1 MYNKGELISRLI
13 DGHASYEAPA
23 SVKPELSSFLTEH
36 KDLSRRFFLR
46 LGAAGVAAIHSLPIF
61 AEEKKRARALQKKI
75 DQLETWLTRQSG
87 FRDVSR
93 GNPRPHSLD
102 EAKRKEVG
110 LTRETWSLEV
120 LSDPANKA
128 NLRRELSKKDNT
140 AFTFKNLM
148 ELAKKHAVRF
158 PKVMTCL
165 NIGCPLG
172 NGIWEGVPLREV
184 LWLTQP
190 GRNVRRVFYHGY
202 HNDKPE
208 QMFRSSLP
216 VGRVLED
223 LYGLP
228 PVILCYKLNGHWLEP
243 RRGAPVRIVVPE
255 AYGFKNIKWLSHVF
269 LTNDWQANDTYGE
282 QNNDVDSPLKTFCDP
297 FPLPATV
304 KPGQSIPVTGYAQV
318 GISGLAKVQVWI
330 HNDAEKLPPEDEY
343 FLKAPWRDAE
353 VLPPPEKWGGDL
365 PDNTIPSPTY
375 GFDPKTGQPE
385 TWPLRMSKIHWAA
398 LLPGLPAGSYTLRSR
413 TIDSNGAAQPMP
425 RPFRKSGRAKIGEM
439 SLTVE
444 A

>member
-61 AEEKKRARALQKKI
+61 AEEKKRDPALQKKI